1 VSADTR
7 GRPPRRA
14 PGWWSAGGRERGYGG
29 DIAPDPGV
37 VFVWRMGGLTLSSHE
52 HRALARDAAAR
63 EIIAGV
69 AFYGGEAGLKELA
82 ADLVVQLAAMI
93 EQLAAAEGRSAVEVA
108 DDLFRD

>member
-1 VSADTR
+1 LA
-7 GRPPRRA
+7 GC
-14 PGWWSAGGRERGYGG
+14 WSAGGRERGYGG

-37 VFVWRMGGLTLSSHE
+37 VFVWRIGGRTLSSHE
-52 HRALARDAAAR
+52 HSALARDAAAR

-82 ADLVVQLAAMI
+82 ADLVVQLAAVI
-93 EQLAAAEGRSAVEVA
+93 DQLAAVEGRSAVEVA